1 VGLLG
6 AVEDLVEGI
15 TLGGDD
21 GLVVG
26 ILEGFRVNDAN
37 DGRNEVVGLGLHGL
51 LVEGAVVGGFHPRLV
66 AVQP

>member
-1 VGLLG
+1 M
-6 AVEDLVEGI
+6 DGI

-37 DGRNEVVGLGLHGL
+37 DGRNEGVALGLHGL